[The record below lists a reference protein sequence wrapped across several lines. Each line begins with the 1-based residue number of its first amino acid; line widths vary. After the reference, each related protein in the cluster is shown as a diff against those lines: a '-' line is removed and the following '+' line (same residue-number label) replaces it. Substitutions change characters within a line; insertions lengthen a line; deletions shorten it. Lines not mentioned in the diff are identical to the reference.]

1 MVDLTTILALSLMV
15 IVAAAAFR
23 KELYALVK
31 PVWSSTTAA
40 PATKCDHDLEHIAQL
55 RHMMDF
61 YREDAKV
68 LEILKS
74 AGVAILSQ
82 EIPQDG

>member
-1 MVDLTTILALSLMV
+1 MVDLTTIFALSLMV
-15 IVAAAAFR
+15 IVAASAFR

-31 PVWSSTTAA
+31 PAWSSSAA
-40 PATKCDHDLEHIAQL
+40 PSTKCDHDLEHIAQL

-61 YREDAKV
+61 YREDEEV

-82 EIPQDG
+82 EISQDD